1 MASSYIGLATGYIN
15 TLSNLRLH
23 MKEEVNTEQEVKDW
37 DDIVWVSDCCGED
50 VYEDYDICSAC
61 LDHCGTEEQ

>member
-1 MASSYIGLATGYIN
+1 
-15 TLSNLRLH
+15 

-50 VYEDYDICSAC
+50 VYEDYDICSSC